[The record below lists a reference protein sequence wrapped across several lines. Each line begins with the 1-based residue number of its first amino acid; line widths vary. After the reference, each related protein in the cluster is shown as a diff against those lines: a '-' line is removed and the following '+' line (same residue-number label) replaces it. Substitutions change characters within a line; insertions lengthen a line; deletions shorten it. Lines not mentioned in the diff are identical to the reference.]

1 MNEILTVGDVARVFG
16 ISPRGVRAWDRL
28 GKLSGLRT
36 ASGMRLF
43 LRADVERARRDRDQR
58 VGKFARPRG
67 VTQPRIP
74 DENRTTTV
82 RRT

>member
-16 ISPRGVRAWDRL
+16 ISPQAVRAWNRL

-43 LRADVERARRDRDQR
+43 LRADVERARHDRDQR
-58 VGKFARPRG
+58 VGKFSRPR
-67 VTQPRIP
+67 
-74 DENRTTTV
+74 
-82 RRT
+82 RRHPAKDN

>member
-16 ISPRGVRAWDRL
+16 ISPQAVRVWERL

-58 VGKFARPRG
+58 VGKFSRPRR
-67 VTQPRIP
+67 QPAK
-74 DENRTTTV
+74 DD
-82 RRT
+82 